1 MSKLLER
8 IVSLALAVCIIVSS
22 VPMNVFAEEV
32 HDHSAEIIAETKAE
46 EISEYITE
54 IVELTGVT
62 SDMSDDDIVEAIFAM
77 SDDDFDTL
85 MEKMDAV
92 ETKGA
97 YLTEEGYNAVMAE
110 ENTELYGRLYNVLT
124 TANVNFFASKTV
136 TVLDGKVSVTDD
148 NGTGSVSDG
157 TVTITAKGSMFSKK
171 THNITIAINIENIFF
186 IFHSPYPKVTFQP
199 FR

>member
-1 MSKLLER
+1 MFRKFKR
-8 IVSLALAVCIIVSS
+8 ALSVLTAAVMTTSATGIT
-22 VPMNVFAEEV
+22 MNVFAEEV

-97 YLTEEGYNAVMAE
+97 
-110 ENTELYGRLYNVLT
+110 
-124 TANVNFFASKTV
+124 
-136 TVLDGKVSVTDD
+136 
-148 NGTGSVSDG
+148 
-157 TVTITAKGSMFSKK
+157 
-171 THNITIAINIENIFF
+171 
-186 IFHSPYPKVTFQP
+186 
-199 FR
+199 